1 MEAGD
6 VRLRVV
12 ADPDVCI
19 GAGNCAMVAPRVF
32 DLDPDELIV
41 VVLDE
46 NVSPEEAPVVRDAV
60 TQCPSGAIALQG
72 DG

>member
-1 MEAGD
+1 MEASD
-6 VRLRVV
+6 VRRRIV
-12 ADPDVCI
+12 ADPEVCI
-19 GAGNCAMVAPRVF
+19 GAGNCAMVAPRTF

-46 NVSPEEAPVVRDAV
+46 NVSPEEAPLVRDAV
-60 TQCPSGAIALQG
+60 SQCPSGAIALEG